1 MATPTKTPDAAS
13 RDWGHH
19 ALPTSRGTNR
29 LGTSGMAAR
38 GGTPGRA
45 PAATVYASII
55 PALNQL
61 KARGAGSIATRV
73 AGAQALGQAALDP
86 QTRDAIVRADG
97 ARLLRDAIAAE
108 HEDTPAVGLLRLRVD
123 IALERLGQS
132 GDG

>member
-1 MATPTKTPDAAS
+1 MTVS
-13 RDWGHH
+13 RV
-19 ALPTSRGTNR
+19 ANR
-29 LGTSGMAAR
+29 LSTSGLAAR
-38 GGTPGRA
+38 GGTPGRTTVSDRA

-86 QTRDAIVRADG
+86 QTAEAVVRAGG
-97 ARLLRDAIAAE
+97 ARLLRDAVAAE
-108 HEDTPAVGLLRLRVD
+108 DEDTPAVGLLRLAVD